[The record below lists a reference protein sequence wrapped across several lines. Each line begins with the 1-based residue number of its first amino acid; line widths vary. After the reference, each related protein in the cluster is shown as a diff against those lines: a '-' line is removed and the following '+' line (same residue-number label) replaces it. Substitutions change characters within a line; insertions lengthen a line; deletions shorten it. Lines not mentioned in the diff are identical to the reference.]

1 MLKAR
6 TWLLL
11 ALTLALTCGV
21 AGAAEK
27 APKGAKAAQEWELI
41 IPNGEIQK
49 TTVQPAARINTL
61 EGKTVVLRW
70 NGKNNGD
77 IFLDRLAVLLQQ
89 KYPNTKI
96 VKSYTD
102 SRLNTITGNQAQ
114 SKFVT
119 DTILA
124 MKPDLVIAAQA
135 D

>member
-6 TWLLL
+6 TWLLP
-11 ALTLALTCGV
+11 ALIVALMCGV

-27 APKGAKAAQEWELI
+27 APKGASAPQEWELV

-49 TTVQPAARINTL
+49 TTVQPAPRINTL
-61 EGKTVVLRW
+61 EGKNVVLRW

-89 KYPNTKI
+89 KYPTAKI

-102 SRLNTITGNQAQ
+102 SRLNTITGNQSQ
-114 SKFVT
+114 SMFVT
-119 DTILA
+119 NTIVA